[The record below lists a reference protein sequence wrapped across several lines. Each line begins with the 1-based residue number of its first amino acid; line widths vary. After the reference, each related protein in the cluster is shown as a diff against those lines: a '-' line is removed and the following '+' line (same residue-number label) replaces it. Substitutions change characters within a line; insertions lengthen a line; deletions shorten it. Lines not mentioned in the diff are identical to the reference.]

1 VTGSADARAIL
12 LNRHY
17 TTAFGD
23 VLRLNVGDFGG
34 RTRQPAAIQELRR
47 HRRARRRGLE
57 MLRKILAVDDSALI
71 HQMYKLFLSRY
82 KNCKLIS
89 AMNGLE
95 ALDKLAQEEGIDLI
109 LLDINMP
116 VMNGL
121 EFLQKVQKEPAYQ
134 AIPVIIIST
143 EGKEEDTIRGLKMGA
158 KGYVKKPFQASE
170 LHGLIEK
177 ITSP

>member
-1 VTGSADARAIL
+1 MHQEG
-12 LNRHY
+12 H
-17 TTAFGD
+17 TASVLVVED
-23 VLRLNVGDFGG
+23 TIANLRLLSELLGAQGYEVRAVTNG
-34 RTRQPAAIQELRR
+34 RQAIQ
-47 HRRARRRGLE
+47 
-57 MLRKILAVDDSALI
+57 AVE
-71 HQMYKLFLSRY
+71 R
-82 KNCKLIS
+82 
-89 AMNGLE
+89 E
-95 ALDKLAQEEGIDLI
+95 PPDLI

-121 EFLQKVQKEPAYQ
+121 EFLQRVQKEPAYQ

-177 ITSP
+177 ISAA

>member
-1 VTGSADARAIL
+1 ML
-12 LNRHY
+12 KK
-17 TTAFGD
+17 
-23 VLRLNVGDFGG
+23 VLV
-34 RTRQPAAIQELRR
+34 
-47 HRRARRRGLE
+47 
-57 MLRKILAVDDSALI
+57 VDDSALI
-71 HQMYKLFLSRY
+71 HQMYKMVLMRY
-82 KNCKLIS
+82 KCQIVDAL
-89 AMNGLE
+89 NGQDG
-95 ALDKLAQEEGIDLI
+95 LDKLAKNSDTDLI

-121 EFLQKVQKEPAYQ
+121 EFLQRLQKEPAYQ

-177 ITSP
+177 ITTT